1 MCWQEFE
8 AIVNAS
14 GEHGI
19 VVFSLGSMVSE
30 IPMKKATEIADAL
43 GSVPQTV
50 WFPFS
55 PSSTAVQDFSNTVY
69 DYLWLSVCLVPSFFY
84 CLMPEE
90 TITPAAL
97 HDETGFVR
105 HRCFQLCFSNSLRSS
120 KRLVAE
126 N

>member
-43 GSVPQTV
+43 GTVPQTV
-50 WFPFS
+50 WFPS
-55 PSSTAVQDFSNTVY
+55 LPSSTAIQRYFQILCMIAFGFQCAWSS
-69 DYLWLSVCLVPSFFY
+69 LLS
-84 CLMPEE
+84 
-90 TITPAAL
+90 PAP
-97 HDETGFVR
+97 
-105 HRCFQLCFSNSLRSS
+105 
-120 KRLVAE
+120 
-126 N
+126 